1 MYTAQV
7 SSKLIGCSELNRDG
21 YGVNPEHCH
30 ALVDKFLE
38 MGFVPSTGRFMAV
51 EVPVSNE
58 GDKTRQFNEQLVAE
72 SHDLFLG
79 CFTWEDRFPFYFN
92 K

>member
-1 MYTAQV
+1 MG
-7 SSKLIGCSELNRDG
+7 SMLNIVMPWWTNSLRWD
-21 YGVNPEHCH
+21 
-30 ALVDKFLE
+30 
-38 MGFVPSTGRFMAV
+38 FVPSTGRFMAV